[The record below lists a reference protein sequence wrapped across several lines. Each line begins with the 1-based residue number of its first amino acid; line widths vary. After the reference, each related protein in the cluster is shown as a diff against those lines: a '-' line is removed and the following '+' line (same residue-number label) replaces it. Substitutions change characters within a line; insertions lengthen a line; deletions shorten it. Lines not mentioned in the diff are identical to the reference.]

1 MDNYVTICFLITLF
15 LISLIIASSIIVVVA
30 LNVKIERLEDAF
42 DKLDDKIIKLEAMM
56 DYVMMKDEVD
66 EHND

>member
-1 MDNYVTICFLITLF
+1 MDNYVTICFLIALF
-15 LISLIIASSIIVVVA
+15 LILLIIASLIIVRQ
-30 LNVKIERLEDAF
+30 IERLEDAF

-56 DYVMMKDEVD
+56 DYVMMMMKDEVD